1 MDGPRRWGKS
11 RTSGDGLIDSVAGMG
26 PRPMLWCLKVWTPS
40 LAKLRLTTF
49 AMHLGP
55 LSEVRCAG
63 GGWQMHRS
71 AGALSTTYTRSL
83 RPTLV
88 RPAGD
93 QIAGPKVV
101 LVQQPEA
108 DA

>member
-1 MDGPRRWGKS
+1 
-11 RTSGDGLIDSVAGMG
+11 
-26 PRPMLWCLKVWTPS
+26 
-40 LAKLRLTTF
+40 
-49 AMHLGP
+49 
-55 LSEVRCAG
+55 
-63 GGWQMHRS
+63 MHRS